1 MNITIQDAEA
11 AVEWVSCDKCFN
23 WRKVPTGFTFDRS
36 EGFFCSMIE
45 SLTCDTPG
53 ADSEDEWEATCQQE
67 QRDEWEATCQQERDE
82 EDEKAER
89 RRVDKEVEDAM

>member
-11 AVEWVSCDKCFN
+11 AVEWVNCVKCGN
-23 WRKVPTGFTFDRS
+23 WRKLPTGFTFDPS

-53 ADSEDEWEATCQQE
+53 ADSEDEWEATRQQE
-67 QRDEWEATCQQERDE
+67 QRDE

-89 RRVDKEVEDAM
+89 RRFHKEVEDAM